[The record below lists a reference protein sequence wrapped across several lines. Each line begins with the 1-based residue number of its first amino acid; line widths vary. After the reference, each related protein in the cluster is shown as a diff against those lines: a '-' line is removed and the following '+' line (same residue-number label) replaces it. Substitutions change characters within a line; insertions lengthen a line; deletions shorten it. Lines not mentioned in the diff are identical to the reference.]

1 MPRKKSLREKYPNY
15 DALRQIAEY
24 IKEQK
29 ETGNFSLSS
38 FLQDMINAIIE
49 VERELYLEQH
59 PENSANGFYN
69 RNLLLTMGNL
79 EIKVPRVRIGNSFHP
94 SLLPPRWKRED
105 KDYENLLL
113 ALLVN
118 GYSRSKIKRTLESLR
133 LPYQE
138 EAIEDLTDFIY
149 DHLDAYKTSPLPE
162 ELFAVFIDA
171 YHGKLRD
178 ENGKVVNISIF
189 IALGIDM
196 EGYKQILGYWIKQG
210 RENTNFWIVDIDY
223 KIAKTSIKNE
233 QKHR

>member
-1 MPRKKSLREKYPNY
+1 
-15 DALRQIAEY
+15 
-24 IKEQK
+24 
-29 ETGNFSLSS
+29 
-38 FLQDMINAIIE
+38 MINAIIE